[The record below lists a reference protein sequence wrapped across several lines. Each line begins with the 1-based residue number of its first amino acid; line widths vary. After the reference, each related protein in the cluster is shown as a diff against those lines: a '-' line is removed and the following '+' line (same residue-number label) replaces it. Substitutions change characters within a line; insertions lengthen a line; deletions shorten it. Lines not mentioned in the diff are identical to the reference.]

1 MNEKCLE
8 QEKDVCFDDEKF
20 KKLDEVIRE
29 YKDLGGA
36 LIPVLHK
43 AQEIFGFLPETVQ
56 YRIAQGLGVP
66 LADVYGVVS
75 FYALFTMVPR
85 GENKISVCLG
95 TACYVKGAGE
105 LVKKLAD
112 ELGIKP
118 GEITEDRKFSIE
130 ATRCIGACGLAPVIT
145 VNEEVHGRLN
155 ADQLGQIL
163 DKYRNTGKPE

>member
-1 MNEKCLE
+1 MAELCLE
-8 QEKDVCFDDEKF
+8 QEKDICFDDAKF
-20 KKLDEVIRE
+20 KELDEIINE
-29 YKDLGGA
+29 YKDQGGA

-43 AQEIFGFLPETVQ
+43 AQEVFGFLPEVVQ

-66 LADVYGVVS
+66 LADVYGVVT
-75 FYALFTMVPR
+75 FYALFTMVPK
-85 GENKISVCLG
+85 GEYKISVCLG

-105 LVKKLAD
+105 LVKKLQD

-130 ATRCIGACGLAPVIT
+130 GTRCIGACGLAPVIT
-145 VNEEVHGRLN
+145 VNDEVHGRLN

-163 DKYRNTGKPE
+163 DKYR